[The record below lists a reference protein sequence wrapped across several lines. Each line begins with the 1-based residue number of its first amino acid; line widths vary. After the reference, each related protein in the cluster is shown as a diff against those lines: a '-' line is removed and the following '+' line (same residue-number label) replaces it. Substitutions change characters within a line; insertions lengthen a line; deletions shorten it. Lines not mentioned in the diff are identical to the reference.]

1 MPQNDMLTI
10 IQSDTA
16 AEFIFSDSEDAVAV
30 LPVQIKKHALFENH
44 ELKTNAII
52 PQPHDRPIEDWI
64 TLVIIIAVVFYTAL
78 FLIYSRSI
86 GRLFKAIINYSV
98 SNQLV
103 RDENITIQ
111 RVSALLSIGFL
122 ITGGLVLSLLAE
134 QSEKLSFDL
143 RDTAMFLISLSFLAV
158 VYTLKMILV
167 KFLGVV
173 YKAEK
178 TASNY
183 LFHVLLFNNAA
194 GLIFLPLLIFHFF
207 THHSHNYFLWSCLWV
222 FAFLW
227 VYRLLRGI
235 MAWLSVSRHTV
246 LYLIF
251 YICALEIAPL
261 LIVLKLL

>member
-1 MPQNDMLTI
+1 MPQNDTLTNT
-10 IQSDTA
+10 QLDTV
-16 AEFIFSDSEDAVAV
+16 AEFIFSDSEEAVV
-30 LPVQIKKHALFENH
+30 VSPVQIKKHSLFENH
-44 ELKTNAII
+44 ELKTDAII

-134 QSEKLSFDL
+134 HSPKLKLDVSDVTLF
-143 RDTAMFLISLSFLAV
+143 FISLSFLAV

-167 KFLGVV
+167 KFLGSV

-207 THHSHNYFLWSCLWV
+207 TNHSHDYFLWACLWV

-227 VYRLLRGI
+227 IYRLLRGI

>member
-1 MPQNDMLTI
+1 MLQHDTLTSI
-10 IQSDTA
+10 HADTA
-16 AEFIFSDSEDAVAV
+16 AEFIFSDSEDVVAV
-30 LPVQIKKHALFENH
+30 LPVQIKKHSLFANH
-44 ELKTNAII
+44 ELKTQGIT

-64 TLVIIIAVVFYTAL
+64 TLVLLIAVVFYTAL

-86 GRLFKAIINYSV
+86 GRLFKAVINYSV

-122 ITGGLVLSLLAE
+122 ITGGLVLSLLAGH
-134 QSEKLSFDL
+134 SSALNFDL
-143 RDTAMFLISLSFLAV
+143 SDTAMFFISLSFLAV
-158 VYTLKMILV
+158 VYTLKMILI
-167 KFLGVV
+167 KFLGTV

-178 TASNY
+178 TAGNY

-194 GLIFLPLLIFHFF
+194 GLIFLPLLVFHFF
-207 THHSHNYFLWSCLWV
+207 TQHSHDYFLWGCLWI
-222 FAFLW
+222 FAALW
-227 VYRLLRGI
+227 LYRLLRGI
-235 MAWLSVSRHTV
+235 TVWLSVSRYTV

>member
-1 MPQNDMLTI
+1 MPQNDTI
-10 IQSDTA
+10 TALPPDTV
-16 AEFIFSDSEDAVAV
+16 AEFIFSDSEEAVV
-30 LPVQIKKHALFENH
+30 VSPVQIKKHALFENH
-44 ELKTNAII
+44 ELKTDAII

-86 GRLFKAIINYSV
+86 GRLFKAIINHSV

-122 ITGGLVLSLLAE
+122 MTGGLVLSLLTE
-134 QSEKLSFDL
+134 HSPKLKLDVSDVTLF
-143 RDTAMFLISLSFLAV
+143 FISLSFLAV
-158 VYTLKMILV
+158 IYTLKMILV
-167 KFLGVV
+167 KFLGTV

-194 GLIFLPLLIFHFF
+194 GFIFLPLLIFHFF
-207 THHSHNYFLWSCLWV
+207 TNHSHDYFLRACLWV
-222 FAFLW
+222 FALLW
-227 VYRLLRGI
+227 IYRLLRGI
-235 MAWLSVSRHTV
+235 MAWLSASRQTV

-261 LIVLKLL
+261 LIVLKWL